1 MVDAHR
7 ARMREH
13 VVHHFAVHAIT
24 GFGEIVRIERR
35 LAPVLA
41 LLVVEVRRAANGDA
55 ADGEAF
61 RIPPHVGAQRVHAHS
76 HVLHE
81 AQCHAAF
88 ACGGL
93 RGGHLFVG
101 DPLQPAFEFDHVGM
115 IAHEFGHFRRI
126 TVRLREPCALPWGA
140 PHLEGHRPRGECAQI
155 RAGRLLER
163 FECGLTLGGTR
174 HLEHELQRLAL
185 VPPRGVDVEFVGIVV
200 GGSDF
205 GVQALDF
212 GQRGLVKPRIFLDI
226 LRANVG
232 DVHESAR
239 FRQVRR
245 RFERLDRRGC
255 VDRVDEHEIGMRL
268 FGGVGEQQLQIAV
281 VAHAPRFGGADGIHL
296 RHPTPTLLFGNRRR
310 QRYACRGA
318 DQSRLAV
325 QRARVDAQ
333 RVVAGGNVVRQGE
346 RERAVGLRGQ
356 IHAQVALIPR
366 AVLKQQ
372 A

>member
-1 MVDAHR
+1 MPCR
-7 ARMREH
+7 FR
-13 VVHHFAVHAIT
+13 
-24 GFGEIVRIERR
+24 
-35 LAPVLA
+35 
-41 LLVVEVRRAANGDA
+41 VRRSARRPEGTL
-55 ADGEAF
+55 ADLLTA
-61 RIPPHVGAQRVHAHS
+61 
-76 HVLHE
+76 
-81 AQCHAAF
+81 
-88 ACGGL
+88 
-93 RGGHLFVG
+93 
-101 DPLQPAFEFDHVGM
+101 
-115 IAHEFGHFRRI
+115 AHEFGHFRRI

-140 PHLEGHRPRGECAQI
+140 PHLECHRPCGECAQI